1 MNISHQYKLLPTTA
15 QKAIMNRWLDM
26 CRAEYNYLLAERF
39 DWWEKNRN
47 DVNSCPLICH
57 LPELKDNP
65 NYYSQKRALVTLK
78 QERPWYKDVH
88 SQVLQDCVN
97 RVKLA
102 FDRFIK
108 GDCNGNRS
116 GKPRFRAKNR
126 YRSFTYTQISDEDI
140 TGTTINFSKIGNC
153 KLILHRPISD
163 GFKAKTAI
171 ISKKSDGWYVTISL
185 VDESVPSTKTDVIPA
200 VENSIALDLG
210 LDKFAAL
217 STGKFIDIPQYFR
230 RSEDKLASLQQKV
243 STRRKG
249 SRARK
254 LLTCKVGKLHQKIAR
269 QRKQFHFETAGK
281 ILARADVIFV
291 ENLKVKNMS
300 RRAKPKQDETGA
312 KSSGRKKAPP
322 GRLSKFLPN
331 GQAAKS
337 GLNKSIA
344 DAGWASFLDIL
355 SFKAE
360 KAGQK
365 VVKVDPYG
373 TSQHCSSCLNKVP
386 KALSER
392 WHECPNCSL
401 SIDRDINSAILI
413 KKLGLDVSLSIKRS
427 RKNPREACV
436 VA

>member
-1 MNISHQYKLLPTTA
+1 MNIAHQYKLLPTSA
-15 QKAIMNRWLDM
+15 QKVIMNRWLDM

-39 DWWEKNRN
+39 DWWERNRN
-47 DVNSCPLICH
+47 DVNSCPISICH

-78 QERPWYKDVH
+78 RERPWYKDVH

-97 RVKLA
+97 RVKNA

-108 GDCNGNRS
+108 GDCNGARS
-116 GKPRFRAKNR
+116 GKPRFKAKNR
-126 YRSFTYTQISDEDI
+126 YRSFTYTQISNEDI
-140 TGTTINFSKIGNC
+140 AGNCIHLSKIGNC
-153 KLILHRPISD
+153 KLILHRPLPD
-163 GFKAKTAI
+163 GFIAKTAI

-185 VDESVPSTKTDVIPA
+185 ADESVPNTKIDVIPT

-210 LDKFAAL
+210 LEKFAAL

-230 RSEDKLASLQQKV
+230 CSEDKLALLQQKV
-243 STRRKG
+243 SKRIKG

-254 LLTCKVGKLHQKIAR
+254 LLNHKVGKLHQKIAR
-269 QRKQFHFETAGK
+269 LRLQFHFEEAGK
-281 ILARADVIFV
+281 ILEDTDVIFV
-291 ENLKVKNMS
+291 ENLKVKNLS
-300 RRAKPKQDETGA
+300 KRAKPKQDETG
-312 KSSGRKKAPP
+312 
-322 GRLSKFLPN
+322 KFLPN

-386 KALSER
+386 KELSER
-392 WHECPNCSL
+392 WHSCPHCAL
-401 SIDRDINSAILI
+401 EIDRDTNSAILI

-427 RKNPREACV
+427 RRNPREAHAV
-436 VA
+436 LA

>member
-1 MNISHQYKLLPTTA
+1 
-15 QKAIMNRWLDM
+15 MNRWLNM

-39 DWWEKNRN
+39 DWWERNRN

-65 NYYSQKRALVTLK
+65 SYYSQKRALVILK

-116 GKPRFRAKNR
+116 GKPRFKAKNR
-126 YRSFTYTQISDEDI
+126 YRSFTYTQISNEDI
-140 TGTTINFSKIGNC
+140 TGTAINLSKIGNC
-153 KLILHRPISD
+153 KLILHRPIPD

-171 ISKKSDGWYVTISL
+171 ISKKSDGWYLTISL
-185 VDESVPSTKTDVIPA
+185 VDESVPENKIDVIPT
-200 VENSIALDLG
+200 VKNSIALDLG
-210 LDKFAAL
+210 LEKFAAL

-230 RSEDKLASLQQKV
+230 KEEDRLASEQQKV
-243 STRRKG
+243 SQRKKG

-254 LLTCKVGKLHQKIAR
+254 LLNRKVGKLHQKIAR

-281 ILARADVIFV
+281 ILKKADVVFV

-300 RRAKPKQDETGA
+300 KRAKPKQDETG
-312 KSSGRKKAPP
+312 
-322 GRLSKFLPN
+322 KFLPN
-331 GQAAKS
+331 GQALKS

-344 DAGWASFLDIL
+344 DAGWSQFIDIL

-386 KALSER
+386 KSLSDR
-392 WHECPNCSL
+392 WHSCSNCGL
-401 SIDRDINSAILI
+401 ELDRDINSAILI

-427 RKNPREACV
+427 RRNPREACA

>member
-1 MNISHQYKLLPTTA
+1 MNISHQYKLLPTKV

-39 DWWEKNRN
+39 NWWERNRN
-47 DVNSCPLICH
+47 NVNSCPLICH

-65 NYYSQKRALVTLK
+65 NYYCQKRAQVTLK
-78 QERPWYKDVH
+78 QERPWYKEVH

-97 RVKLA
+97 RVKNA
-102 FDRFIK
+102 FDRFIE

-116 GKPRFRAKNR
+116 GKPRFKAKNR
-126 YRSFTYTQISDEDI
+126 YRSFTYTQISNEDI
-140 TGTTINFSKIGNC
+140 SATTISLSKIGNC
-153 KLILHRPISD
+153 KLILHRPIPN
-163 GFKAKTAI
+163 GFIAKTAI

-185 VDESVPSTKTDVIPA
+185 TDESVPDTNIDVVPT
-200 VENSIALDLG
+200 VENSVALDLG
-210 LDKFAAL
+210 LEKFAAL

-254 LLTCKVGKLHQKIAR
+254 LLQQRIGRLHQKIAR
-269 QRKQFHFETAGK
+269 QRKQFHFEIAGK
-281 ILARADVIFV
+281 ILEDANVVFV
-291 ENLKVKNMS
+291 ENLKVKNLS
-300 RRAKPKQDETGA
+300 KRAKPKQDETG
-312 KSSGRKKAPP
+312 
-322 GRLSKFLPN
+322 KFLPN
-331 GQAAKS
+331 GQAVKS

-365 VVKVDPYG
+365 VVKIDPYG

-386 KALSER
+386 KSLFER

-401 SIDRDINSAILI
+401 SIDRDTNSAILI

-427 RKNPREACV
+427 RRNSREACA

>member
-1 MNISHQYKLLPTTA
+1 MNISHQYKLLPTQA

-88 SQVLQDCVN
+88 SQVLQDCAK

-116 GKPRFRAKNR
+116 GKPRFKALNR
-126 YRSFTYTQISDEDI
+126 YRSFTYTQITGGDI
-140 TGTTINFSKIGNC
+140 TGNAINLSKVGKV
-153 KLILHRPISD
+153 KLILHRPIPD
-163 GFKAKTAI
+163 GFIAKTAI

-185 VDESVPSTKTDVIPA
+185 ADESVPDIKIDVTPTK
-200 VENSIALDLG
+200 ENSVALDLG
-210 LDKFAAL
+210 LEKFAAL

-230 RSEDKLASLQQKV
+230 CSEDKCALLQQKV
-243 STRRKG
+243 STRKKG
-249 SRARK
+249 SRAKK
-254 LLTCKVGKLHQKIAR
+254 LLNRKVGKLHQKIAR
-269 QRKQFHFETAGK
+269 QRKQFHFEAAGK
-281 ILARADVIFV
+281 ILTNADVVFV
-291 ENLKVKNMS
+291 ENLKVRNMS
-300 RRAKPKQDETGA
+300 KRAKPKQDETG
-312 KSSGRKKAPP
+312 
-322 GRLSKFLPN
+322 KFLHN

-373 TSQHCSSCLNKVP
+373 TSQHCSTCLNKVP
-386 KALSER
+386 KDLSER
-392 WHECPNCSL
+392 WHSCPSCSL
-401 SIDRDINSAILI
+401 SIDRDTNSAILI

-427 RKNPREACV
+427 TRKGREAHAV
-436 VA
+436 LS

>member
-1 MNISHQYKLLPTTA
+1 MNISHQCKLLPTKA
-15 QKAIMNRWLDM
+15 QKATMNRWLDM

-39 DWWEKNRN
+39 NWWEKNRN

-57 LPELKDNP
+57 LPELKDSP
-65 NYYSQKRALVTLK
+65 NYYYQKRALVTLK

-116 GKPRFRAKNR
+116 GKPRFKAKNR

-140 TGTTINFSKIGNC
+140 TGTTINLSKIGNC
-153 KLILHRPISD
+153 KLILHRPIPD

-185 VDESVPSTKTDVIPA
+185 ADESVPNTKIDVTPT
-200 VENSIALDLG
+200 VENSVALDLG
-210 LDKFAAL
+210 LEKFAAS
-217 STGKFIDIPQYFR
+217 STGKFIDIPQFFR
-230 RSEDKLASLQQKV
+230 RSEDQLTFLQQKV
-243 STRRKG
+243 SMRKKG

-254 LLTCKVGKLHQKIAR
+254 LLQQKVGRLHQKIAR
-269 QRKQFHFETAGK
+269 QRKQFHFETAGR
-281 ILARADVIFV
+281 ILEKADVVFV

-300 RRAKPKQDETGA
+300 RRCKPKQDETG
-312 KSSGRKKAPP
+312 
-322 GRLSKFLPN
+322 KFLPN

-344 DAGWASFLDIL
+344 DAGWAGFLDTL
-355 SFKAE
+355 AFKAE
-360 KAGQK
+360 KVGQQ

-386 KALSER
+386 KELSER
-392 WHECPNCSL
+392 WHSCPNCSL
-401 SIDRDINSAILI
+401 SIDRDTNSAILI

-427 RKNPREACV
+427 RRNPREACAV
-436 VA
+436 THNAQRQEYITKG

>member
-1 MNISHQYKLLPTTA
+1 MNISHQYKLLPTKA
-15 QKAIMNRWLDM
+15 QKAIMNRWLVM

-39 DWWEKNRN
+39 DWWERNRN

-57 LPELKDNP
+57 LLELKDNP

-97 RVKLA
+97 RVKNA

-108 GDCNGNRS
+108 GDCNGNRR
-116 GKPRFRAKNR
+116 GKPRFKAKNR
-126 YRSFTYTQISDEDI
+126 YRSFTYTQISNEDI
-140 TGTTINFSKIGNC
+140 TATGINLSKIGNC
-153 KLILHRPISD
+153 KLILHRPIPN
-163 GFKAKTAI
+163 GFIAKTAVV
-171 ISKKSDGWYVTISL
+171 SKKSDGWYVTISL
-185 VDESVPSTKTDVIPA
+185 VDKSVPNNKIDVIPIA
-200 VENSIALDLG
+200 ENSLALDLG
-210 LDKFAAL
+210 LEKFAAL
-217 STGKFIDIPQYFR
+217 STGGFIDIPQYFR
-230 RSEDKLASLQQKV
+230 RSEDKLASSAQKV
-243 STRRKG
+243 SSRKKG

-254 LLTCKVGKLHQKIAR
+254 LLNRKVGRLHQKIAR

-281 ILARADVIFV
+281 ILAQADVVFV

-300 RRAKPKQDETGA
+300 KRALPKQDETG
-312 KSSGRKKAPP
+312 
-322 GRLSKFLPN
+322 KFLPN
-331 GQAAKS
+331 GQAAAC

-365 VVKVDPYG
+365 VIKVDPYG
-373 TSQHCSSCLNKVP
+373 TSQHCSECLNKVP
-386 KALSER
+386 KELSER
-392 WHECPNCSL
+392 WHSCPNCSL

-427 RKNPREACV
+427 RRNPREACAV
-436 VA
+436 V